1 VRLRKLLAASLTL
14 VSVFVFTQPVSADA
28 IRDREYWIK
37 DYGFNNAWKIT
48 KGAGVRVAVI
58 DTGIDATHPD
68 LVGAVAGGTDVSGL
82 SNQNGTQPI
91 GDISYH
97 GTMVA
102 SLLAGRGHGSASSS
116 NFSNGVIGTAPQAEL
131 LSVSMAFGE
140 ANLNTDDQVAKG
152 IRWAVDNGAQVI
164 NLSLTRNSSDWPQSW
179 DEAFLYA
186 FEHDVVVVAAA
197 GNRASGTDQVGAPA
211 TIPGVLVVAGVD
223 RNAKASNQASTN
235 GLTIAVSAPATDLV
249 SAYPGADY
257 KIWSGTSGAAPIV
270 SGLVALVR
278 SQFPNLDASNVIN
291 RIIQTATPQTAED
304 FSPVYGFGL
313 IDPVKALTAEVRP
326 VQENPLGSL
335 ADWIRLYRKSDAGA
349 DSATNTD
356 DPSEIGQISAPITQ
370 SQVKDSEGFDTTQI
384 VPIGV
389 YVIFGI
395 LVVRSV
401 ARALRRRK

>member
-14 VSVFVFTQPVSADA
+14 VSVFIFTQPVSADA

-37 DYGFNNAWKIT
+37 DYGFTSAWKIS
-48 KGAGVRVAVI
+48 KGEGVKVAVI
-58 DTGIDATHPD
+58 DTGIDDTHPD
-68 LVGAVAGGTDVSGL
+68 LRNSISAGKDVSGIG
-82 SNQNGTQPI
+82 NQNGTLPI

-102 SLLAGRGHGSASSS
+102 SLLAGRGHSSDS
-116 NFSNGVIGTAPQAEL
+116 KNANGVIGTAPKAEL
-131 LSVSMAFGE
+131 LSVSMAFGNE
-140 ANLNTDDQVAKG
+140 NLNTDTQLAEG
-152 IRWAVDNGAQVI
+152 IHI
-164 NLSLTRNSSDWPQSW
+164 NLSLTRNSSDWPASW

-186 FEHDVVVVAAA
+186 FDHDVVVVAAA

-223 RNAKASNQASTN
+223 KNAKASNQASTN
-235 GLTIAVSAPATDLV
+235 GLTIAVAAPATDLV
-249 SAYPGADY
+249 SAYPGGDY
-257 KIWSGTSGAAPIV
+257 KIWSGTSGAAPLV

-278 SQFPNLDASNVIN
+278 AEFPNLDANNVIN
-291 RIIQTATPQTAED
+291 RIIKTATPQTSEQ

-313 IDPVKALTAEVRP
+313 IDPVKALTANVAP
-326 VQENPLGSL
+326 VDANPLGSL
-335 ADWIRLYRKSDAGA
+335 EDWVSLYRKSET
-349 DSATNTD
+349 SNTD
-356 DPSEIGQISAPITQ
+356 ASETGEIAAPIAAN
-370 SQVKDSEGFDTTQI
+370 QVQDSEGFDTTQI

-395 LVVRSV
+395 LVIRSV

>member
-1 VRLRKLLAASLTL
+1 MRLRKLLAASLTL

-37 DYGFNNAWKIT
+37 DYGFNHAWKIT
-48 KGAGVRVAVI
+48 KGVGVRVAVI

-82 SNQNGTQPI
+82 GNQNGTQPI

-313 IDPVKALTAEVRP
+313 IDPVKALTAEGRP
-326 VQENPLGSL
+326 VQEDPLGSL
-335 ADWIRLYRKSDAGA
+335 ADWIRL
-349 DSATNTD
+349 
-356 DPSEIGQISAPITQ
+356 
-370 SQVKDSEGFDTTQI
+370 
-384 VPIGV
+384 
-389 YVIFGI
+389 
-395 LVVRSV
+395 
-401 ARALRRRK
+401 

>member
-1 VRLRKLLAASLTL
+1 LESKQVRLRKLLAASLTL
-14 VSVFVFTQPVSADA
+14 VSVFIFTQPVSADA

-37 DYGFNNAWKIT
+37 DYGFNSAWKIS
-48 KGAGVRVAVI
+48 KGKGVKVAVI
-58 DTGIDATHPD
+58 DTGIDDTHPD
-68 LVGAVAGGTDVSGL
+68 LLNSISEGKDVSGIG
-82 SNQNGTQPI
+82 NQTGTQPI

-102 SLLAGRGHGSASSS
+102 SLLAGRGHGPDSKNA
-116 NFSNGVIGTAPQAEL
+116 NGVIGTAPSAEL
-131 LSVSMAFGE
+131 LSVSMAFGDT
-140 ANLNTDDQVAKG
+140 NLNTDTQVAEG
-152 IRWAVDNGAQVI
+152 IRWAVDNGAKVI
-164 NLSLTRNSSDWPQSW
+164 NLSLTRNSSDWPTAW

-186 FEHDVVVVAAA
+186 FDHDVVVVAAA

-223 RNAKASNQASTN
+223 KNAQASNQASTN
-235 GLTIAVSAPATDLV
+235 GLTVAVSAPATDLV
-249 SAYPGADY
+249 SAYPGGEY

-278 SQFPNLDASNVIN
+278 AEFPDLDANNVIN
-291 RIIQTATPQTAED
+291 RIIKTATPQTSEQ

-313 IDPVKALTAEVRP
+313 INPVKALTADVAQ
-326 VQENPLGSL
+326 VDANPLGSL
-335 ADWIRLYRKSDAGA
+335 EEWVSLYRKSETA
-349 DSATNTD
+349 NTD
-356 DPSEIGQISAPITQ
+356 SLESGEIAAPIAAN
-370 SQVKDSEGFDTTQI
+370 QVKDSAGFDTTQI

-395 LVVRSV
+395 LVIRSV

>member
-14 VSVFVFTQPVSADA
+14 VSVFIFTQPVSADA

-37 DYGFNNAWKIT
+37 DYGFNSAWKIS
-48 KGAGVRVAVI
+48 KGEGVKVAVI
-58 DTGIDATHPD
+58 DTGINDTHPD
-68 LVGAVAGGTDVSGL
+68 LLNSISAGKDVSGIG
-82 SNQNGTQPI
+82 NQNGTLPI

-102 SLLAGRGHGSASSS
+102 SLLAGRGHSSDS
-116 NFSNGVIGTAPQAEL
+116 KNANGVIGTAPEAEL
-131 LSVSMAFGE
+131 LSVSMAFGNE
-140 ANLNTDDQVAKG
+140 NLNTDTQLAEG
-152 IRWAVDNGAQVI
+152 IHWAVDNGAKVI
-164 NLSLTRNSSDWPQSW
+164 NLSLTRNSSDWPASW

-186 FEHDVVVVAAA
+186 FDHDVVVVAAA

-223 RNAKASNQASTN
+223 KNAKASNQASTN
-235 GLTIAVSAPATDLV
+235 GLTIAVAAPATDLV
-249 SAYPGADY
+249 SAYPGGDY
-257 KIWSGTSGAAPIV
+257 KIWSGTSGAAPLV

-278 SQFPNLDASNVIN
+278 AEFPNLDANNVIN
-291 RIIQTATPQTAED
+291 RIIKTATPQTSEQ

-313 IDPVKALTAEVRP
+313 IDPVKALTANVAP
-326 VQENPLGSL
+326 VDANPLGSL
-335 ADWIRLYRKSDAGA
+335 EDWVSLYRKSET
-349 DSATNTD
+349 SNTD
-356 DPSEIGQISAPITQ
+356 ASETGEIAAPIAAN
-370 SQVKDSEGFDTTQI
+370 QVQDSEGFDTTQI

-395 LVVRSV
+395 LVIRSV